1 MKLRKVRA
9 GCLLAAACIG
19 CSLLGTPTASAQGRG
34 SVPSNPLGPFTEP
47 LERRRA
53 EQDLRALPL
62 KLRERREQNL
72 IDPKILEQMN
82 EDFIEIQMIRAG
94 MVKSF
99 ASGAVIGPESL
110 RKAAN
115 DLEQR
120 GKRLRSMLA
129 LTEEIS
135 VRELPADPNPTVE
148 SVNERA
154 FKLCIEISRFTENP
168 MFKLNSAIT
177 VKNAIEASQALD
189 AVIALADVI
198 EKEARK
204 LSSD

>member
-1 MKLRKVRA
+1 M
-9 GCLLAAACIG
+9 
-19 CSLLGTPTASAQGRG
+19 
-34 SVPSNPLGPFTEP
+34 
-47 LERRRA
+47 
-53 EQDLRALPL
+53 
-62 KLRERREQNL
+62 
-72 IDPKILEQMN
+72 DPKILEQMN
-82 EDFIEIQMIRAG
+82 EDFVEIQMIRAG

-99 ASGAVIGPESL
+99 ASGAVIGPGSL